1 VFALRGSGQVSNAKT
16 TLTEAFYFVN
26 LSCLSSRNIVVS
38 SPSTTS
44 INTGIYKVLKVAIMS
59 LSAKE
64 QVLVNEMMYTN

>member
-1 VFALRGSGQVSNAKT
+1 MPKQHLQRHSILGISIP
-16 TLTEAFYFVN
+16 
-26 LSCLSSRNIVVS
+26 LSSRNIVVS
-38 SPSTTS
+38 SPSNTS